1 MILLMP
7 RSPSRNVG
15 IKGGRAPGDWPS
27 GWGRSDAGAAV
38 WDLLVSSGRSLGLI
52 KVGTDAL
59 KEGLPYP
66 LIHGI

>member
-38 WDLLVSSGRSLGLI
+38 SDLLVSSGRSL
-52 KVGTDAL
+52 V
-59 KEGLPYP
+59 
-66 LIHGI
+66 